1 VRKRFDQDIFKTGFT
16 AADYVQGQGLNRFKN
31 GAYTIVREYFETIRN
46 AGIEHQMRCETSF

>member
-1 VRKRFDQDIFKTGFT
+1 VRKRLDQDIFKTGFT

-46 AGIEHQMRCETSF
+46 AGIEH